1 MYSECVIIFVEFVWL
16 DVAARGLDI
25 PGVQT
30 VINAEMPRNTSTYVH
45 RVGRYRLTFW
55 WIIISKGSN
64 WVFACKELLVLAAEV
79 ELSRLSATCAERSWR
94 KCWKIKLRK
103 VQVGTINIGSFI
115 WQIIGLLFTENSSA
129 AVDKQIL
136 SRTIPQPIINFYI
149 TKIAGLEAELN
160 EMLKQVRIFILI
172 LIIKRDLS

>member
-55 WIIISKGSN
+55 WIITSKESN
-64 WVFACKELLVLAAEV
+64 
-79 ELSRLSATCAERSWR
+79 
-94 KCWKIKLRK
+94 
-103 VQVGTINIGSFI
+103 
-115 WQIIGLLFTENSSA
+115 
-129 AVDKQIL
+129 
-136 SRTIPQPIINFYI
+136 
-149 TKIAGLEAELN
+149 
-160 EMLKQVRIFILI
+160 
-172 LIIKRDLS
+172 